1 VQPDEQAPGGG
12 TRTLLA
18 LVVIVVLVVIGAV
31 VLARS
36 PSGKSSGSPAAS
48 TTSSTTIRP
57 HSTGPATPT
66 TSTTLV
72 APAQVKV
79 QVLNG
84 ANPAQPI
91 ASAWSNKLHTTYGYD
106 TLPGDNA
113 TTTVQTSA
121 IYVMT
126 SGYIGE
132 ANRLAT
138 QVSPTTPPTVYSTVP
153 STAPIPASVKNKA
166 NLVLVIGADL
176 ANKA

>member
-1 VQPDEQAPGGG
+1 MQPDEQAPGGG
-12 TRTLLA
+12 TRTVLA
-18 LVVIVVLVVIGAV
+18 LVVIGVLVVIGAV

-36 PSGKSSGSPAAS
+36 PGKTSGSAAP
-48 TTSSTTIRP
+48 TTSSTTTTHP
-57 HSTGPATPT
+57 TTNPATPT
-66 TSTTLV
+66 TTTALV
-72 APAQVKV
+72 PPAQVKV

-84 ANPAQPI
+84 ANHAQPI
-91 ASAWSNKLHTTYGYD
+91 ASTWSNKLRTTYGYD

-126 SGYIGE
+126 PGYTEE

-138 QVSPTTPPTVYSTVP
+138 QVAPSSPPTVYTTVP
-153 STAPIPASVKNKA
+153 STAPIPARDTTKA
-166 NLVLVIGADL
+166 NLVLVIGPDL

>member
-18 LVVIVVLVVIGAV
+18 LVVIGVLVIVGAI

-36 PSGKSSGSPAAS
+36 PAKSSGSAAPP
-48 TTSSTTIRP
+48 TTTTTTTRP
-57 HSTGPATPT
+57 HSTGPAGST
-66 TSTTLV
+66 TTTTLV
-72 APAQVKV
+72 APAQVKL

-91 ASAWSNKLHTTYGYD
+91 ASTWSNKLRTTYGYD

-113 TTTVQTSA
+113 TALVHTSA

-126 SGYIGE
+126 PGYAGE

-138 QVSPTTPPTVYSTVP
+138 QVSPTTPPTVYTSVP
-153 STAPIPASVKNKA
+153 ANAPIPARDTTKA